1 MPLKPGSSDKVI
13 GSNIKDMESAGHSK
27 AQSIAASLHNAGKDK
42 KKEGR
47 TPAGKQK
54 KTHKETLKG
63 ILNNKIK

>member
-1 MPLKPGSSDKVI
+1 VPLLSGKSSKVI
-13 GSNIKDMESAGHSK
+13 GHNIKEMEQAGHSK

-47 TPAGKQK
+47 VPANKQK

-63 ILNNKIK
+63 ILNNK